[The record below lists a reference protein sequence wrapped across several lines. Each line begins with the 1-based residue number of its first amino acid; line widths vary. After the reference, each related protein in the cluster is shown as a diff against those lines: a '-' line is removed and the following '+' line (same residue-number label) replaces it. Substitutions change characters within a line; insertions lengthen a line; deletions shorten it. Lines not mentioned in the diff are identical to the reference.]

1 LYDESE
7 LRADD
12 VQQGIHS
19 ASYLYARATKA
30 VCLAPP
36 AYYADILC
44 EHARYWIHE
53 YLLAEGNGS
62 DPDPSASPGQRKDA
76 EDRVFEA
83 AKCAWGKGLHPN
95 LKGSMFY
102 L

>member
-1 LYDESE
+1 VDN
-7 LRADD
+7 
-12 VQQGIHS
+12 VQQGVHS

-30 VCLAPP
+30 VSLAPP
-36 AYYADILC
+36 TYYADILC
-44 EHARYWIHE
+44 ERARYWIHE

-62 DPDPSASPGQRKDA
+62 GPDPSASTGQRKDA

-83 AKCAWGKGLHPN
+83 AKHAWGEGLHLN
-95 LKGSMFY
+95 LKDSMFY